1 MEFLKN
7 IEIWKIPG
15 HFTILME
22 SRNWKILKIREI
34 IKIVITQSILELG
47 PPIFAWK
54 HIKVPFTATKLNF
67 WVFHNFGVFRGCETP
82 KNREFV
88 NKITGPSTS
97 EVIFYA
103 RDLKFCMRAYFS

>member
-1 MEFLKN
+1 M
-7 IEIWKIPG
+7 
-15 HFTILME
+15 
-22 SRNWKILKIREI
+22 RQI
-34 IKIVITQSILELG
+34 IKIVITRSVLELEPSIL
-47 PPIFAWK
+47 AWK
-54 HIKVPFTATKLNF
+54 LIKVLFTARKHNF

-82 KNREFV
+82 QNREFV